1 MLDNYLLTNYQALIS
16 VVDEASAMNFVMDL
30 LGSYGV
36 LEGMMFDPEK
46 EDVQQPGEDDLFT
59 TYKGIV
65 IRFLPSLALDLCE
78 QEGDALGLLATERL
92 MVSYFLASNLRSQN
106 SKYADYTLFDLVLVL
121 SSSEKTR
128 QRYNDNATINPS
140 GTSGGGMFWDK
151 YCEIVVRS
159 VKECL
164 RRQHGGLDDILLE
177 KDIGGLSVLSSLN
190 HHHRMSLVMGKVGK
204 ERSPDLVK
212 EPARSILKEQIT
224 KLDPFSRSR
233 INEPVVFV
241 QEVRANPYSGFK
253 VEMLERHLERKKK
266 EWDLK
271 H

>member
-121 SSSEKTR
+121 SSSERTR